1 MRYFLIFLFIAFTGS
16 AQLPD
21 WLEFGAELTLEYNKL
36 TSGGVRSDSAVLG
49 NMDLTLEADLGDGTL
64 FLYVLGND
72 GHGGPPSALV
82 GDIQATSNIEA
93 PDTWKLYEAWYQHD
107 FGSWSV
113 LGGLHDFN
121 SEFDVL
127 ENAALFTNSSFGIG
141 PDVSQV
147 GPSIF
152 PTTALALRLR
162 VEPCPVSYLQ
172 VAVYDGVPGDPDN
185 ENRTQVI
192 LGEGDGQFYA
202 GEFGVSD
209 DADGYYKVALG
220 GWYRTASDEA
230 GGYILAE
237 SATWENGPGVFLRLG
252 AVRDRGQQVGS
263 YIGAGFTWAGLIPTR
278 EDDVF
283 GLGIAHA
290 RFGDDF
296 EDANADFATAET
308 AIELTYAAQVHERVN
323 VQPFLQFVRDPGS
336 EADIDDAVLLGV
348 RVGIT
353 LW

>member
-1 MRYFLIFLFIAFTGS
+1 MHYLIFILLLAISAP

-21 WLEFGAELTLEYNKL
+21 WLTTGAELTLEYSKV
-36 TSGGVRSDSAVLG
+36 TSGGLRSDSAVLG
-49 NMDLTLEADLGDGTL
+49 NMDLTLSADLGDGTA

-93 PDTWKLYEAWYQHD
+93 PDTWKLYEAWYEHN
-107 FGSWSV
+107 FGAWTI
-113 LGGLHDFN
+113 LGGLHDYN
-121 SEFDVL
+121 GEFDVL
-127 ENAALFTNSSFGIG
+127 EYGQLFNNSSFGIG

-162 VEPCPVSYLQ
+162 IEPCSISYLQ

-192 LGEGDGQFYA
+192 LGDGDGQFYA
-202 GEFGVSD
+202 SEFGISD
-209 DADGYYKVALG
+209 DAERYYKLAVGA
-220 GWYRTASDEA
+220 WYRSASDEG
-230 GGYILAE
+230 GGYLLAE
-237 SATWENGPGVFLRLG
+237 SATWDGGPGLFLRLG
-252 AVRDRGQQVGS
+252 AVRDRGQQVGR
-263 YIGAGFTWAGLIPTR
+263 YIGAGFNWAG
-278 EDDVF
+278 F
-283 GLGIAHA
+283 GLGVAHA

-296 EDANADFATAET
+296 ASSDFAHAET
-308 AIELTYAAQVHERVN
+308 AVELTYAVQLHERAS

-336 EADIDDAVLLGV
+336 EPDIEDAVLLGF
-348 RVGIT
+348 RLGLA